1 MGISRIKDDM
11 VHANLH
17 FRGEFTPELRA
28 EFRRKRLELGM
39 SQEQLANHF
48 SINWSTVRK
57 WESGQTATCH
67 DRYIFR
73 INDFLTG
80 EMDRELSARQDMP
93 GELLTI
99 WNRMPPG
106 MRSCIERAATLYGL
120 CQHYPGLGEVLLEN
134 VNADLDHAIHKLL
147 RTTKFAPPSIVG
159 MPSLARA
166 RK

>member
-1 MGISRIKDDM
+1 MSKGVLRIKDDWAN
-11 VHANLH
+11 ANLR

-39 SQEQLANHF
+39 SQEQLASHF

-57 WESGQTATCH
+57 WEAGQTATCH

-80 EMDRELSARQDMP
+80 GLDRELSGRQELP

-120 CQHYPGLGEVLLEN
+120 CQHYPGLGEILMEN
-134 VNADLDHAIHKLL
+134 LNADLDQAIHQLL
-147 RTTKFAPPSIVG
+147 KNTKMSGVVRG
-159 MPSLARA
+159 
-166 RK
+166 